1 MRMIEIILAELA
13 SDKLKA
19 EEKLQRLINS
29 SESNIEY
36 LVDEIKES
44 LAEIV
49 KIETMISK
57 WNSYTAPSANAPS
70 ANNNNN
76 NNN

>member
-13 SDKLKA
+13 SDKLKT

-29 SESNIEY
+29 NESDIES

-57 WNSYTAPSANAPS
+57 WNSYTAPSVNTPS

>member
-29 SESNIEY
+29 NGSDVELLTNN
-36 LVDEIKES
+36 IKES

-57 WNSYTAPSANAPS
+57 WNSYTAPSVNSPGV
-70 ANNNNN
+70 NNNNN
-76 NNN
+76 NE